1 MRSLVYKSNSLK
13 FWLSFFQKG
22 VYALQTILCC
32 KALDKEIYF
41 LLKPFFYF
49 LIFVDQGFGYHNGNG
64 GFLRY
69 NLSHFF
75 CLCHQFF
82 IFHHP
87 VDKPDGC
94 CLFCIDNV
102 TCKNHFLC
110 LPYANESAK
119 PLCTS
124 KPWNKAEV
132 HFRLTKF
139 CSFTRYSYIT
149 GK

>member
-94 CLFCIDNV
+94 CLFCIIEIEAHL
-102 TCKNHFLC
+102 TSISMGKFAKFQIYNH
-110 LPYANESAK
+110 
-119 PLCTS
+119 
-124 KPWNKAEV
+124 KATQTAMEE
-132 HFRLTKF
+132 K
-139 CSFTRYSYIT
+139 
-149 GK
+149 